1 MSAPPTSPRTP
12 ADHRAE
18 ELRVWLALL
27 VVYVVWGSTY
37 LAIRIV
43 VADLPPL
50 LSAGL
55 RFLLAGSVVAVAV
68 AIRSGPG
75 RLRVERRRLASVALV
90 GALLLLGG
98 NGLVVLAEQ
107 TVPSALTALIIASTP
122 IWVVVLRTITGDRVA
137 RGTLLG
143 VAVGFVGVGAL
154 VVPAGLS
161 GNVEA
166 LGLGMLII
174 ASICWATGSFVSSRL
189 PLPAD
194 PFVST
199 SYQMLAGGALM
210 LVAGTLRGEPFAPAT
225 WVETPDALLAL
236 GYLVV
241 FGSLAAFSAYT
252 WLLQHAPISRVA
264 TYAYVNPVVAVVLG
278 AVILSESIT
287 PAMLVGGAVIVT
299 GVALIIR
306 HEAGVRRAREEAAA
320 AGASSQSI
328 EDEAEAAPEA

>member
-1 MSAPPTSPRTP
+1 
-12 ADHRAE
+12 
-18 ELRVWLALL
+18 
-27 VVYVVWGSTY
+27 
-37 LAIRIV
+37 
-43 VADLPPL
+43 
-50 LSAGL
+50 
-55 RFLLAGSVVAVAV
+55 
-68 AIRSGPG
+68 
-75 RLRVERRRLASVALV
+75 VERRRLASVALV